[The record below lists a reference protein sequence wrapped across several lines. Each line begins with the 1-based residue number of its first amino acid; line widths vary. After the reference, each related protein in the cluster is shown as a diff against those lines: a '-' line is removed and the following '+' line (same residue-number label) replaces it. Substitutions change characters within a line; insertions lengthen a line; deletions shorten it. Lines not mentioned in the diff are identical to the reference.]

1 MQAQGH
7 AQVICNL
14 IDFGMDVQEAG
25 DAARFRHFGS
35 SEPTGQPAK
44 GGGTVALESGISATV
59 RSQLEAKGHKLVDA
73 ARHLRRLSGDPHRP
87 GARRPLGR
95 LRPAQGRRGHG
106 LLKTQHSLNR
116 TKEPVPN
123 GGRAARRRRG

>member
-35 SEPTGQPAK
+35 SEPTGQPAN
-44 GGGTVALESGISATV
+44 GGGMVALESGISAEV
-59 RSQLEAKGHKLVDA
+59 RRQLEAKGHKLVDA
-73 ARHLRRLSGDPHRP
+73 PGTYGGYQAIRIDLEHGVLSAGSDPRKD
-87 GARRPLGR
+87 GAAMGY
-95 LRPAQGRRGHG
+95 
-106 LLKTQHSLNR
+106 
-116 TKEPVPN
+116 
-123 GGRAARRRRG
+123 